1 MFWGLNT
8 VYTHN
13 YMNGMAVNLYSQF
26 ARNHF
31 SYMPLFQYTGMV
43 NPATTS
49 TALFTNPFSSSLPV
63 VKAAETPFYKV
74 AMDYISSMGRKLKN
88 TAVKVYSSISNFG
101 SSMISK
107 AKSYLGYNEANGSYK
122 LFTNGRVEAWCADFV
137 SYCARQCGVKDFNF
151 RSVQQILDWGRKNNR
166 FSKTP
171 KVGDAIIFKGWDA
184 KRGGYASHTGI
195 VSRVEGGKVYTVE
208 GNTSD
213 KVAERYYSL
222 NDRTITGYVTIA

>member
-8 VYTHN
+8 VYTNN
-13 YMNGMAVNLYSQF
+13 YVNRMVVNMYSQF
-26 ARNHF
+26 ARNNFQHV
-31 SYMPLFQYTGMV
+31 PLFQYTGAF
-43 NPATTS
+43 N
-49 TALFTNPFSSSLPV
+49 TALPTPASFINPFSSPLPV

-74 AMDYISSMGRKLKN
+74 AMDYISSVGRKVKN

-101 SSMISK
+101 SSMVSK

-184 KRGGYASHTGI
+184 KRGRYASHTGI

-222 NDRTITGYVTIA
+222 NDSTITGYVTIA